1 MRILKDGCRLYGP
14 EDGKVSAAGNW
25 TGRMVICR
33 DSGAKRIT
41 QSVNDYTHGS
51 SRAVVNPNAE
61 EVLYV
66 ANGEGACRI
75 NGFDYRLRSGTGVF
89 IPPGAVYSIENSGPG
104 TLRII
109 GACCPE
115 DLQRRFIDPPL
126 ETASSEPPRLTVHEN
141 EREQIRAGADRV
153 FRFLVHTDLG
163 CRQVTQ
169 FVGWIPPGKAPFH
182 FHTYEE
188 SIFILEGR
196 GILHLEGQMSASEF
210 DPDSSIYLPNG
221 VLHCLENPGPSPIRL
236 LGVFHP
242 SGSPGAA
249 YEDD

>member
-115 DLQRRFIDPPL
+115 DLQRRFIEDPL
-126 ETASSEPPRLTVHEN
+126 GLASRRANVVQQIINCLLYGERLQTSAHSETLTKGCQFRSSHCFKQRC
-141 EREQIRAGADRV
+141 
-153 FRFLVHTDLG
+153 LG
-163 CRQVTQ
+163 NQD
-169 FVGWIPPGKAPFH
+169 
-182 FHTYEE
+182 
-188 SIFILEGR
+188 
-196 GILHLEGQMSASEF
+196 HLKCF
-210 DPDSSIYLPNG
+210 T
-221 VLHCLENPGPSPIRL
+221 
-236 LGVFHP
+236 P
-242 SGSPGAA
+242 SGLQIP
-249 YEDD
+249 